1 VSRILPPIT
10 LDISQWAENMRRYL
24 GLALDQL
31 GFKDASASASQD
43 GVLLWDAVGGY
54 PVISKSGA
62 FKEVVL
68 KNTAPV
74 SSVGVAGD
82 KAGLI
87 SWDASYIYVCTGAY
101 DASSHI
107 WSRAALTGGSW

>member
-1 VSRILPPIT
+1 
-10 LDISQWAENMRRYL
+10 MRRYL

-31 GFKDASASASQD
+31 SFKDASSSASEN
-43 GVLLWDAVGGY
+43 GVLLWDPVNGY
-54 PVISKSGA
+54 PVTSKSGS

-68 KNTAPV
+68 KNAAPV

>member
-1 VSRILPPIT
+1 MSRMLPPIT
-10 LDISQWAENMRRYL
+10 MDISQWAENMRRYL

-31 GFKDASASASQD
+31 GFKETYSSASQN
-43 GVLLWDAVGGY
+43 GVILWDNVNGY
-54 PVISKSGA
+54 PIVSKSGA
-62 FKEVVL
+62 FKEIVL
-68 KNTAPV
+68 KSTAPT
-74 SSVGVAGD
+74 SSVGVASD